1 MPDSYDAGMNT
12 KKSSLRVAVI
22 GAGFS
27 GIGAA
32 IRLRSIGVEHIT
44 IFEKASDV
52 GGTWR
57 DNTYPGAACDVQ
69 SHLYSLSFELN
80 PRWTRRFP
88 AQPEIQAYLKAV
100 FAKHN
105 LVRIT
110 RFDTEI
116 TELRYDEQT
125 YSWSVS
131 CNGVE
136 PESFDV
142 IVNSSGVLSRP
153 AMPTIEGLDQFNGIS
168 FHSARWRHDVELS
181 GKNIA
186 VIGTGASAIQFV
198 PEIAQLAAS
207 VTVFQR
213 TAPWVVPRDD
223 APFTQGQ
230 QRRFARF
237 PWWARLNR
245 WGIYLRNEMLALAF
259 VGPNAA
265 KGTSKISRQ
274 ISDGGKQF
282 IAACISDPVLRAKVT
297 PTFAPGCKRLLIS
310 NDYYPALTRP
320 NVDVVTTPIE
330 RAAAHALVT
339 SDGQEHPADVIV
351 FGTGF
356 KATEFIVP
364 MKIFGVGGVELSD
377 EWSRGARTHLGI
389 SVSGFPN
396 MYTLLG
402 PNTALGH
409 NSVVFMVEC
418 QLHFIMG
425 AVKHMMRSGAR
436 SLDLQSDVEQASYS
450 AVQGRMHKTVWLS
463 GCQSWYRSPDGR
475 IDTLWP
481 GSTISYWWRTRFF
494 KPKNFNA
501 ER

>member
-1 MPDSYDAGMNT
+1 MNSQ
-12 KKSSLRVAVI
+12 KSSLRVAII

-32 IRLRSIGVEHIT
+32 IRLRQIGIEHIT
-44 IFEKASDV
+44 VFEKASDV

-57 DNTYPGAACDVQ
+57 DNTYPGAACDIQ

-80 PRWTRRFP
+80 PNWTRRYP
-88 AQPEIQAYLKAV
+88 AQPEIQAYLRAV

-105 LVRIT
+105 LARVT
-110 RFDTEI
+110 RFNSEI
-116 TELRYDEQT
+116 TELRYDESGRMWLV
-125 YSWSVS
+125 YI
-131 CNGVE
+131 GGDE
-136 PESFDV
+136 PELFDV
-142 IVNSSGVLSRP
+142 VINSSGVLSRP
-153 AMPTIEGLDQFNGIS
+153 SLPSIDGLETFDGPS
-168 FHSARWRHDVELS
+168 FHSARWQHDVDLS

-198 PEIAQLAAS
+198 PEIAGDAES

-223 APFTQGQ
+223 APFTATQ

-237 PWWARLNR
+237 PVWARLNR
-245 WGIYLRNEMLALAF
+245 WGIYLRNETLALAF
-259 VGPNAA
+259 VGRNAS
-265 KGTSKISRQ
+265 KGTSKIARK
-274 ISDGGKQF
+274 ISDGGKEF
-282 IAACISDPVLRAKVT
+282 IAACIADPELRAKVT

-310 NDYYPALTRP
+310 NDYYPALARA
-320 NVDVVTTPIE
+320 NVHVVTEPID
-330 RAAAHALVT
+330 RAIAGAVVT
-339 SDGQEHPADVIV
+339 ADGAEHRADVII

-364 MKIFGVGGVELSD
+364 MKIFGVGGIELS
-377 EWSRGARTHLGI
+377 EKWSSGARTHLGI
-389 SVSGFPN
+389 SVAGFPN

-409 NSVVFMVEC
+409 NSVVLMVEC
-418 QLHFIMG
+418 QLHFILG
-425 AVKHMMRSGAR
+425 ALKHMMSTGAR
-436 SLDLQSDVEQASYS
+436 SVELREAVQASSYDD
-450 AVQGRMHKTVWLS
+450 VQRRMVNTVWLS

-481 GSTISYWWRTRFF
+481 GSTISYWWRTRRFT
-494 KPKNFNA
+494 PKKFSV
-501 ER
+501 EL